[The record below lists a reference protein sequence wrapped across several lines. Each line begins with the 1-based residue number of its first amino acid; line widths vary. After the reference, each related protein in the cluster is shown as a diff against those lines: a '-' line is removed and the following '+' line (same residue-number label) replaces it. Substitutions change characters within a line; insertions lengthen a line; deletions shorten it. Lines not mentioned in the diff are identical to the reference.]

1 MGQSARDAKTP
12 LVRSA
17 RLWVPVAVALLI
29 LLIGGIALAIIPGV
43 MKVRSELEASIPLAS
58 SVQSHALAGDLDAAA
73 IDATELQAHTAA
85 ARAATGG
92 LVWGALEWVPVAGPN
107 LHAVRVAAEEADRL
121 ATDVVVPVSTIDVA
135 SLKPVNGAFDIAR
148 IRDLGVTVSAADAAA
163 TESRDR
169 ISKVDRSGL
178 IAPVA
183 GGLDRLGS
191 SLASAS
197 KTLSGLDG
205 VLAVLPAALGGDGPK
220 NYLLLFQNNGEVMPG
235 GGTVGSLAMFHVD
248 NGQIELVRQASA
260 APVDIPM
267 YDTPV
272 IPIADDVIATYP
284 FGLGK
289 YVQSL
294 TRTPRFSLTHDIAKE
309 IWKRSYGDTIDGVI
323 SLDTV
328 ALSNIIAAT
337 GPLDLPDGTQLTG
350 QNAVSILLGDLYSKY
365 TPYEVDAINQAIAT
379 LAFDRIRSGATD
391 VTAITT
397 ALTKS
402 AAEGRIRMW
411 TDDPDEQA
419 LIVGSQFD
427 GEPPVST
434 KKMDAFGVYFIDYT
448 PGKMQRFM
456 TQSVDLGQA
465 VCGADGERHVRVN
478 VSLTNT
484 VSPDVVPTLPDYV
497 TGGGQT
503 TAIGNM
509 RVDTLVYAPPGS
521 TMLDITRDGAP
532 VDSMITADGEYPVNQ
547 AITTIA
553 PGETAVMSFD
563 VLATDD
569 VLRKLSAEVTPV
581 VSPTEVTE
589 SKLDCGTVPAS

>member
-1 MGQSARDAKTP
+1 MGRRTRDAKTP

-17 RLWVPVAVALLI
+17 RLWVPVSVALLI
-29 LLIGGIALAIIPGV
+29 VILGVLALAIVPSV
-43 MKVRSELEASIPLAS
+43 FTAKSELEAAIPLAS
-58 SVQSHALAGDLDAAA
+58 EVQTSALAGDLDAAA
-73 IDATELQAHTAA
+73 SAATELRAHTAA
-85 ARAATGG
+85 ARSATGG
-92 LVWGALEWVPVAGPN
+92 PIWGALEGVPWAGGN

-148 IRDLGVTVSAADAAA
+148 IRDLGATVSAADAAA
-163 TESRDR
+163 TKSRDR
-169 ISKVDRSGL
+169 MSQVDRSGL

-183 GGLDRLGS
+183 AGLDRLDS

-205 VLAVLPAALGGDGPK
+205 VLDVLPTALGGDGPK
-220 NYLLLFQNNGEVMPG
+220 NYLVLFQNNGEVMPG
-235 GGTVGSLAMFHVD
+235 GGTVGSLAMFHVE

-267 YDTPV
+267 YDAPV

-309 IWKRSYGDTIDGVI
+309 MWKRTYGDTIDGVI

-328 ALSNIIAAT
+328 ALANIISAT

-379 LAFDRIRSGATD
+379 LAFDRIKSGATD
-391 VTAITT
+391 VTALTA

-411 TDDPDEQA
+411 TDDPKEQT
-419 LIVGSQFD
+419 LIVGSPFD

-434 KKMDAFGVYFIDYT
+434 KKTDAFGVYFIDYT
-448 PGKMQRFM
+448 PSKMQRFM
-456 TQSVDLGQA
+456 KQSVDLGQA
-465 VCGADGERHVRVN
+465 VCEADGKRHMRVS
-478 VSLTNT
+478 VSLSNT

-503 TAIGNM
+503 TEIGNM

-521 TMLDITRDGAP
+521 TMAGITRNGEA
-532 VDSMITADGEYPVNQ
+532 VDSMITTDGDYPVNQ

-553 PGETAVMSFD
+553 PGETVVMAFD
-563 VLATDD
+563 VVATDD
-569 VLRKLSAEVTPV
+569 VVRKLSAEVTPV
-581 VSPTEVTE
+581 VSPTAVSE
-589 SKLDCGTVPAS
+589 SKLDCGTIPAS